1 MGRTVSRDRY
11 SRARR
16 TSRPASATSP
26 GWTCS
31 IRSTRT
37 VASQSPVAVS
47 VVIFEPS
54 TTARTRWRLSG
65 SRSSSEA
72 IAAKP
77 VLVASFGSGG
87 DERAM
92 VRIQSWSRS
101 GGGGGEGDDRPW
113 AASDVVAHGGSRH
126 HWTGR
131 RAARGALTGA
141 GPHRGGP
148 PRRGQRPPRRPDGP
162 LLRRTR
168 QPPPARRCRRQE
180 GRSTLRARED
190 SNLQPSDP

>member
-1 MGRTVSRDRY
+1 MSPEASRPRWRPG
-11 SRARR
+11 SLVGG
-16 TSRPASATSP
+16 RPASATSP

-54 TTARTRWRLSG
+54 TTASTRWRLSG

-72 IAAKP
+72 IASKP
-77 VLVASFGSGG
+77 FLVASFGRAD

-92 VRIQSWSRS
+92 VRLQSWSRS
-101 GGGGGEGDDRPW
+101 GGGGGEGDDRPC
-113 AASDVVAHGGSRH
+113 AAWDDVAHGGSRH

-148 PRRGQRPPRRPDGP
+148 PHRGQRPPSGTFLAIGIVSRF
-162 LLRRTR
+162 
-168 QPPPARRCRRQE
+168 
-180 GRSTLRARED
+180 GRAAFGADTG
-190 SNLQPSDP
+190 SDLG